1 MKKNA
6 GESKGKR
13 DKEKQGNKLPWDD
26 LGDLDELLGLNEEE
40 PIIEFQCIDC
50 GCIDEVPA
58 FVVGEFSVG
67 LKAGEEVE
75 MFCPECNG
83 TIRRKK

>member
-1 MKKNA
+1 MKKNV
-6 GESKGKR
+6 GESKKTR
-13 DKEKQGNKLPWDD
+13 DKAKQDNKFPWDD
-26 LGDLDELLGLNEEE
+26 LGDLDELLGLNERDS
-40 PIIEFQCIDC
+40 IIEFQCIDC
-50 GCIDEVPA
+50 GSIDEVPA

-67 LKAGEEVE
+67 LKEGEEVE